1 MLKGFMGIFKKDN
14 KNSKKEEKEK
24 LPKDLTI
31 KNEKEEADEK
41 QIDEL
46 INSND
51 LNINNKNNAFYL
63 FLEKD
68 DERKII
74 TEVVN
79 ETLSSINSQAL
90 WEAFLPMLQKWE

>member
-14 KNSKKEEKEK
+14 KNKKEEKEK
-24 LPKDLTI
+24 LPKDLAV

-46 INSND
+46 INSNE

-63 FLEKD
+63 FLDKD

-74 TEVVN
+74 TEIIK
-79 ETLSSINSQAL
+79 ESLSNINSQAM
-90 WEAFLPMLQKWE
+90 WEAFLPILQKWE

>member
-14 KNSKKEEKEK
+14 KNKKEEKEK
-24 LPKDLTI
+24 LPKDLAV

-46 INSND
+46 INSNE

-63 FLEKD
+63 FLDKD

-74 TEVVN
+74 TEIVK
-79 ETLSSINSQAL
+79 ETLSNINSQAM
-90 WEAFLPMLQKWE
+90 WEAFLPILQKWE